1 MADSNETR
9 ERQRELEEKKRRL
22 DELRALRAANHSRQ
36 RVDGRASLMI
46 DSLLFYFLEL
56 FKFCFK
62 QEELGR

>member
-9 ERQRELEEKKRRL
+9 ERQKELEEKKRRL

-46 DSLLFYFLEL
+46 DSLIFLIIFLEFL
-56 FKFCFK
+56 NFVLSKK
-62 QEELGR
+62 S

>member
-46 DSLLFYFLEL
+46 DSLIF
-56 FKFCFK
+56 
-62 QEELGR
+62 